1 MKETVEH
8 AERLRNHGLRL
19 LCGVVADCSGVLRTK
34 VVPAARMEV
43 FASAGMGISPT
54 WTVFCVDNGIAM
66 TDNLNVVG
74 DLRMTADLSRAV
86 VLDRGFGWAPADLR
100 TQDGAR
106 SPLCWRDVARR
117 QAEGLADRG
126 IVVRAGFEL
135 EFVVVDGTDEQ
146 PDHRLGDDGT
156 WAPYGLGPVS
166 RASDF
171 VTTAVQRLAE
181 AGIQVW
187 QVHAEYGAGQFE
199 ISLPP
204 APPLDA
210 ADAAL
215 LARTVL
221 GRVAREFGWR
231 LSFSPMPFAG
241 GTGNGAHLH
250 LSFANDGRPLL
261 SSGQGPAGLTPEGDN
276 LLAGIL
282 DGLPE
287 SIAVLAGSVVSADRL
302 APDNWA
308 GPFRCWGVENREAGL
323 RLVQATAGNPH
334 GAHAEVRCIDHSAN
348 PYLAIGVVLG
358 LAMEGL
364 ESKRTLPDP
373 VEVNPSSLTEAEA
386 LGAGVERLP
395 SSAASAVAAFEEGH
409 RVRHILGPELTE
421 ALLAVRRH
429 ERTAFAEASFDRYAA
444 TRFAWST

>member
-1 MKETVEH
+1 MEH

-34 VVPAARMEV
+34 VVPGARMEI

-54 WTVFCVDNGIAM
+54 WTVFCVDNAIAM
-66 TDNLNVVG
+66 TDNINVVG
-74 DLRMTADLSRAV
+74 DLRLTADLSRAV
-86 VLDRGFGWAPADLR
+86 VLDHGFGWAPADVR

-117 QAEGLADRG
+117 QAERLADRG
-126 IVVRAGFEL
+126 IAVRAGFEL
-135 EFVVVDGTDEQ
+135 EFVVMDATDEH
-146 PDHRLGDDGT
+146 PDHRFGDDGT
-156 WAPYGLGPVS
+156 WAPYGLAPVS
-166 RASDF
+166 RAADF

-181 AGIQVW
+181 AGLQAW
-187 QVHAEYGAGQFE
+187 QVHAEYGGGQFE
-199 ISLPP
+199 VSLPP
-204 APPLDA
+204 APPVDA

-241 GTGNGAHLH
+241 GTGNGAHLY
-250 LSFANDGRPLL
+250 LSFGSDGRPLL
-261 SSGQGPAGLTPEGDN
+261 SGGPRQAGLTTEGEN
-276 LLAGIL
+276 LLAGVL

-302 APDNWA
+302 APDSWA
-308 GPFRCWGVENREAGL
+308 GPYRCWGVENREAGI
-323 RLVQATAGNPH
+323 RLVQSNPGNPY
-334 GAHAEVRCIDHSAN
+334 GARAEVRCIDHSAN
-348 PYLAIGVVLG
+348 PYLAMGTVLG
-358 LAMEGL
+358 LAMDGL
-364 ESKRTLPDP
+364 EAKRELPDP
-373 VEVNPSSLTEAEA
+373 VEVNPSRLSESEA
-386 LGAGVERLP
+386 LSAGVERLP
-395 SSAASAVAAFEEGH
+395 TSAVTALAAFESGE
-409 RVRHILGPELTE
+409 RVRTFLGPELTE

-429 ERTAFAEASFDRYAA
+429 ELTAFADASFDRYAM

>member
-1 MKETVEH
+1 VEH

-54 WTVFCVDNGIAM
+54 WTVFCVDNAIAM

-74 DLRMTADLSRAV
+74 DLRLTADLSRAV
-86 VLDRGFGWAPADLR
+86 VLDHGFGWAPADVR
-100 TQDGAR
+100 TQDGSR

-117 QAEGLADRG
+117 QAERLADRG
-126 IVVRAGFEL
+126 IEVRAGFEV
-135 EFVVVDGTDEQ
+135 EFVVLDGADEH
-146 PDHRLGDDGT
+146 PDRRLGDDGT
-156 WAPYGLGPVS
+156 WAPYGLAPVS
-166 RASDF
+166 RAADF
-171 VTTAVQRLAE
+171 VTAAVQRLAE
-181 AGIQVW
+181 AGIQAW
-187 QVHAEYGAGQFE
+187 QVHAEYGGGQFE

-204 APPLDA
+204 TTPVDA

-250 LSFANDGRPLL
+250 LSFGTDGRPLL
-261 SSGQGPAGLTPEGDN
+261 SDGTRPAGLTTEGEN

-287 SIAVLAGSVVSADRL
+287 STAVLAGSVVSADRL

-308 GPFRCWGVENREAGL
+308 GPFRCWGVENREAGV
-323 RLVQATAGNPH
+323 RLVQATAGNPY
-334 GAHAEVRCIDHSAN
+334 GAHAEVRCVDHSAN
-348 PYLAIGVVLG
+348 PYLVMGVVLG
-358 LAMEGL
+358 LAMDGL
-364 ESKRTLPDP
+364 DAKRDLPP
-373 VEVNPSSLTEAEA
+373 AVKVNPSRLTEDEA
-386 LGAGVERLP
+386 LSAGAERLP
-395 SSAASAVAAFEEGH
+395 TSAVSALAAFEAGH
-409 RVRHILGPELTE
+409 RARAILGPELTE
-421 ALLAVRRH
+421 AMLAVRRH
-429 ERTAFAEASFDRYAA
+429 EQAAFADVSLDRHAM
-444 TRFAWST
+444 TRYAWST